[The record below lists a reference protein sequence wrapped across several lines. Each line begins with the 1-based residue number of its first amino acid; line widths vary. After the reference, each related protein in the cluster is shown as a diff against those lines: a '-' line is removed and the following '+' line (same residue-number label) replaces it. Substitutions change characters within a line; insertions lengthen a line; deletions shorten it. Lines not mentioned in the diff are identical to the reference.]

1 MSWTVVEI
9 VEALRDGRLTSE
21 ALVVSLIEQARQQQ
35 SLGAIT
41 HLDAEGALAA
51 AVAAD
56 KARAS
61 GHDRPLLGVPL
72 VIKDNVDVA
81 GMPTTAGTAA
91 LRGHLPAR
99 NAPCVE
105 RLVASGAIM
114 LGKSAMHELA
124 YGITGNNAA
133 FGPTRNPFDPSRIAG
148 GSSGGT
154 AAAIAAGLAPAG
166 LGSDTGGSIRIPAA
180 LCGLAGLRPT
190 SGRYPSDGVVRISTT
205 RDTVGPIAKTC
216 ADLELLDS
224 VITGSDISSIE
235 PDPAGVRLGVAS
247 GYFLDNVD
255 AEVMRLFQAA
265 LDRLTAAGVQLIEV
279 DDREIGELTQR
290 GGFPVTL
297 HETPA
302 AVDDY
307 LRQHKSPLSF
317 RDIALGAESPD
328 VRDILLRILESPISQ
343 AYYREAMDSVRPR
356 LLSTYAELFAGKALA
371 GLVFPTTLL
380 PAAPLG
386 DDVTTPL
393 NGKPVDTFTSF
404 IHNTAPGSLAGVP
417 GLTLP
422 MGRTTNGLP
431 VGFAIDSPLWSDRLL
446 LALGRRV
453 EAVLAPND

>member
-1 MSWTVVEI
+1 
-9 VEALRDGRLTSE
+9 
-21 ALVVSLIEQARQQQ
+21 LIEQARRQQ
-35 SLGAIT
+35 SLGAMT
-41 HLDAEGALAA
+41 HLGAEGALAA

-56 KARAS
+56 KMRVA
-61 GHDRPLLGVPL
+61 GHDLPLLGVPL
-72 VIKDNVDVA
+72 VVKDNIDVA

-99 NAPCVE
+99 SAPCVE
-105 RLVASGAIM
+105 RLVAAGAIV

-190 SGRYPSDGVVRISTT
+190 SGRYPSDGIVRISTT
-205 RDTVGPIAKTC
+205 RDTVGPIARSC
-216 ADLELLDS
+216 ADLELLDG
-224 VITGSDISSIE
+224 VIAGTAAMSAIE
-235 PDPAGVRLGVAS
+235 PDHAGLRLGVSTA
-247 GYFLDNVD
+247 YFLDNAD
-255 AEVMRLFQAA
+255 AETSRLFEAA
-265 LDRLTAAGVQLIEV
+265 LDRLEATGVQLIEI
-279 DDREIGELTQR
+279 DDREIGTLTQR

-297 HETPA
+297 YETPA

-307 LRQHKSPLSF
+307 LRQHQSPLSF

-328 VRDILLRILESPISQ
+328 VRDILLRILEAPITL
-343 AYYREAMDSVRPR
+343 ADYREAMDGVRPR
-356 LLSTYAELFAGKALA
+356 LLSAYAELFTGKGLA

-422 MGRTTNGLP
+422 MGCTTNGLP

-446 LALGRRV
+446 LALGRRI